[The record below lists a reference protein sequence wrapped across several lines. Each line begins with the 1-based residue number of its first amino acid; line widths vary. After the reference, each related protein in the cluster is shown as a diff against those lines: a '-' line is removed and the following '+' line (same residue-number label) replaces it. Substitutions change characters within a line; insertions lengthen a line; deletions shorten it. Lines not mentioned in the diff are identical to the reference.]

1 MFFVFVD
8 MDKYPPLPDIILDN
22 IPHISWAFTMSEI
35 TGKYP
40 CVLVGRY
47 PRVLKPKMPTM
58 YGYLVL
64 AMSEITGKY
73 PSVLVGRYP

>member
-1 MFFVFVD
+1 MILEFFVIDVVLFVFVD

-40 CVLVGRY
+40 SVLVGRY
-47 PRVLKPKMPTM
+47 PRVFNPKIPTM
-58 YGYLVL
+58 YGTSYW
-64 AMSEITGKY
+64 
-73 PSVLVGRYP
+73 P

>member
-1 MFFVFVD
+1 MLFFFVFVD

-40 CVLVGRY
+40 SVLVARY
-47 PRVLKPKMPTM
+47 PRVFKPKIPTM
-58 YGYLVL
+58 YDTSYW
-64 AMSEITGKY
+64 
-73 PSVLVGRYP
+73 P